1 MSPPQPIPFREIL
14 RRIDRENEKAWVYLS
29 GEEKWKLSS
38 PALVLESEE
47 VPPEMEDDLDAGV
60 PEIARRL
67 KMMQALP
74 VTVVQDIVG
83 NATSQKADAS
93 DEDLFRAFLHYYDHD
108 AFIDLRS

>member
-1 MSPPQPIPFREIL
+1 MSEPHPTPLREIL
-14 RRIDRENEKAWVYLS
+14 RRIDRENEKAWLYLS
-29 GEEKWKLSS
+29 AEEKWKLSS

-47 VPPEMEDDLDAGV
+47 VPPEMEDDPEAGV

-74 VTVVQDIVG
+74 VTVVQDIVR

-93 DEDLFRAFLHYYDHD
+93 DDDLVRAFLHYYDHD
-108 AFIDLRS
+108 AFINLR